1 MYKENTTNVPPD
13 LGTNSRSSALDP
25 ETVKKVTDYY
35 QRDDI
40 SHQAPGRKD
49 VVTIYDENGEKQKVQ
64 VRHLTSSIIETY
76 RLFRKDFENIEI
88 GKSKF
93 AELRPKHVLLSSK
106 LPHNVCL
113 CKYHERH

>member
-40 SHQAPGRKD
+40 SHQAPGR
-49 VVTIYDENGEKQKVQ
+49 IGNRQK
-64 VRHLTSSIIETY
+64 
-76 RLFRKDFENIEI
+76 
-88 GKSKF
+88 
-93 AELRPKHVLLSSK
+93 
-106 LPHNVCL
+106 
-113 CKYHERH
+113 